1 MSPNRSSTPVR
12 ADASVGHDARPALAE
27 RATAGPA
34 ARAAAT
40 SSIEAARGSGLVH
53 TNGVRMIWWIA
64 SAVALVLVILASLAI
79 GSKDIPLGTVVDAL
93 FHPSNS
99 DQVLIIRDLRVPRTV
114 LGILA
119 GIALGVAG
127 ALIQAL
133 TRNPLADPGILG
145 VNAGAALAV
154 ALGVAFFGLR
164 DASEFIWLA
173 FLGALVVTVA
183 VYLVGSSGRGAAD
196 PLRLT
201 LAGVALGAVLSGIT
215 TGLTLSDPEAFDSM
229 RSWNAGSLLGRGFD
243 VLLPIL
249 PFLLC
254 GLVIALGLTAGLNAV
269 GLGDDIARAQGAN
282 VLGIRIG
289 VIVAVTL
296 LAGGA
301 TALAGPISFVGLM
314 VPHVIR
320 WTFGVDQRLIIPL
333 SAVLA
338 PIVVLLSDVLGRVI
352 IAPAEVSVGIVTAL
366 VGAPVLIALAR
377 RRKASSL

>member
-1 MSPNRSSTPVR
+1 MLLV
-12 ADASVGHDARPALAE
+12 ALAL
-27 RATAGPA
+27 AVVL
-34 ARAAAT
+34 
-40 SSIEAARGSGLVH
+40 SL
-53 TNGVRMIWWIA
+53 MIGANPIPP
-64 SAVALVLVILASLAI
+64 SALW
-79 GSKDIPLGTVVDAL
+79 DAL
-93 FHPSNS
+93 NGRGDAETSF
-99 DQVLIIRDLRVPRTV
+99 VLFELRIPRTAV
-114 LGILA
+114 GLIA
-119 GIALGVAG
+119 GAALGVAG
-127 ALIQAL
+127 ALIQAF

-249 PFLLC
+249 PFLLF

-338 PIVVLLSDVLGRVI
+338 PVVVLLSDVLGRVI
-352 IAPAEVSVGIVTAL
+352 IAPAEVPVGIVTAL